1 MTDVVVI
8 APEHVYT
15 VTAIGIQGPPGA
27 VGPVGETGPAG
38 PIGPQGPQGVPGPN
52 SIFGYDVGLVI
63 SSIPEF
69 SVLVFN
75 GTNWSPM
82 LASELTDGGTF

>member
-1 MTDVVVI
+1 VTDLIVRQS
-8 APEHVYT
+8 PSTYT
-15 VTAIGIQGPPGA
+15 VTTIGIQGPPGA
-27 VGPVGETGPAG
+27 TGPIGDSGPTGPAG
-38 PIGPQGPQGVPGPN
+38 PIGPQGVPGPN

-75 GTNWSPM
+75 GENWSPM
-82 LASELTDGGTF
+82 LASDLTDGGSY